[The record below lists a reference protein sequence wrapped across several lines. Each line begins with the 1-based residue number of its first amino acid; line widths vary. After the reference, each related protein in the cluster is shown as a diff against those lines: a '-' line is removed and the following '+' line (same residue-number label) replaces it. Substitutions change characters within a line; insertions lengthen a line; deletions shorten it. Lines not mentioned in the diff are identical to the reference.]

1 MLGKPYQYLS
11 NKRMPSIESGFSLVE
26 AMVAMAILTISAVGV
41 GYALVSSDQE
51 LTTVEY
57 VSQNQQCGMTQA
69 TAMTGSVS
77 CAGAQTTQKII
88 TVSMRKS
95 ASAATVSSVQ
105 VPIAS
110 LSSSFSAVPNN
121 QQPPAWW
128 QP

>member
-1 MLGKPYQYLS
+1 
-11 NKRMPSIESGFSLVE
+11 MPSIESGFSLVE

-41 GYALVSSDQE
+41 GYALVSSDQQ
-51 LTTVEY
+51 LTTVGY

-77 CAGAQTTQKII
+77 CAGAQSTQQII
-88 TVSMRKS
+88 TVSI
-95 ASAATVSSVQ
+95 SAATVSSVQ

-110 LSSSFSAVPNN
+110 LSSSFSAVSNN

>member
-1 MLGKPYQYLS
+1 MMGNPYQFPS
-11 NKRMPSIESGFSLVE
+11 NKNMSSIESGFGLVE
-26 AMVAMAILTISAVGV
+26 AMIAMVILMIAAIGV
-41 GYALVSSDQE
+41 GYVLVSSDQQ
-51 LTTVEY
+51 LTTVGY

-69 TAMTGSVS
+69 TAMTGSIS
-77 CAGAQTTQKII
+77 CAGAQSTQQIV
-88 TVSMRKS
+88 TVSINIAA
-95 ASAATVSSVQ
+95 ASVSSVQ